1 MTNQTL
7 PLLQVDSAQLPLTVQ
22 DSGRPGYQ
30 HLGIPVSG
38 AMDRYAL
45 ITGNQLLN
53 NDPGYA
59 ALEITLGGVTLTFT
73 LSAVIC
79 VTGAD
84 LNATLDGENIPS
96 WQTIKV
102 ECGQT
107 LSFERP
113 VKGARAYLC
122 VSGGIVSD
130 SWLDSQSVFE
140 KGQLGRKLTR
150 SDQVYATDKATEAVV
165 DYRLS
170 SDLIPEYT
178 QHMTLRVIL
187 SPYAQRLSNESL
199 EHFFQVTYTFRKGDR
214 MGCQLHHDQP
224 LIHQTSDNMVSDV
237 VSFGTIQV
245 PASGQPMMLLAD
257 RQTTGGYTTIGTV
270 ITADH
275 WKCAQLRPGSTIR
288 FQSVSIHEADQLLQP
303 WKEK

>member
-1 MTNQTL
+1 MTNQTR
-7 PLLQVDSAQLPLTVQ
+7 PLLRVDSAQLLLTVQ
-22 DSGRPGYQ
+22 DLGRPGYQ

-53 NDPGYA
+53 NDPGHA
-59 ALEITLGGVTLTFT
+59 ALEITLGGVTLTFIEK
-73 LSAVIC
+73 AVIC

-84 LNATLDGENIPS
+84 LYATLDGEIIPL
-96 WQTIKV
+96 WQTFKV
-102 ECGQT
+102 ESGQT

-130 SWLDSQSVFE
+130 SWLGSQSVFE
-140 KGQLGRKLTR
+140 KGQLGRKLTTG
-150 SDQVYATDKATEAVV
+150 DQVYATNKVAEAVV
-165 DYRLS
+165 EQQLPPE
-170 SDLIPEYT
+170 LIPEYT
-178 QHMTLRVIL
+178 KHMTLRVIL
-187 SPYAQRLSNESL
+187 SPYAERLSNDSL
-199 EHFFQVTYTFRKGDR
+199 EHFCQATYTFQKGDR

-224 LIHQTSDNMVSDV
+224 LTHQTSDNMVSDV
-237 VSFGTIQV
+237 VSYGTIQV

-270 ITADH
+270 IAADH

-288 FQSVSIHEADQLLQP
+288 FQSVSIHDVDQLLQP